1 MQRPD
6 RTDNL
11 LSPVRVL
18 LGEMAMSSRDG
29 SESWGAAFVSARD
42 RELSALFDA
51 HFSELRGLAFV
62 ILGDSHLAEEAVMD
76 AFANVFSSWTRVRRL
91 DWPYG
96 YLRRAVVNSC
106 RGRMRRRALEARIR
120 TSSRKRSEIDESGWD
135 ADRSDARLDLRALV
149 GRLPARQ
156 RLCVVLRYLEDMS
169 EAEIAE
175 TLECSIGTVKSQTAR
190 ARRSLQKWLAQ
201 DLEEEDE
208 QRL

>member
-1 MQRPD
+1 M
-6 RTDNL
+6 
-11 LSPVRVL
+11 
-18 LGEMAMSSRDG
+18 
-29 SESWGAAFVSARD
+29 SARD
-42 RELSALFDA
+42 QELSALFDA

-62 ILGDSHLAEEAVMD
+62 ILGDSHLAEEVVMD
-76 AFANVFSSWTRVRRL
+76 AFANVFSSWTRVRRC

-120 TSSRKRSEIDESGWD
+120 ARTLERSEIDDSGWD
-135 ADRSDARLDLRALV
+135 ANRSDVRLDLWALV

-156 RLCVVLRYLEDMS
+156 RLCIVLRYLEDMS

-175 TLECSIGTVKSQTAR
+175 TLECSAGTVKSQTAR

-201 DLEEEDE
+201 DLEEGT
-208 QRL
+208 

>member
-1 MQRPD
+1 MPDQRPLG
-6 RTDNL
+6 DNL
-11 LSPVRVL
+11 LNPPRVL
-18 LGEMAMSSRDG
+18 LGEMAISSRETG
-29 SESWGAAFVSARD
+29 ESWGATFVSARD
-42 RELSALFDA
+42 QELTALFDA

-62 ILGDSHLAEEAVMD
+62 ILGDSHLAEEVVMD
-76 AFANVFSSWTRVRRL
+76 AFANVFSSWTRVRRF

-106 RGRMRRRALEARIR
+106 RGTMRRRALEARIR
-120 TSSRKRSEIDESGWD
+120 ARSVKGSEIDDSGWD
-135 ADRSDARLDLRALV
+135 AGRSDVRLDLWALV

-156 RLCVVLRYLEDMS
+156 RLCIVLRYLEDMP

-201 DLEEEDE
+201 DLEEAT
-208 QRL
+208 